1 MAKPILTPEFV
12 RERLNYN
19 QETGEFFWKIRPSNN
34 TRDGQVAGAINPKGY
49 RIIKINWIG
58 YKAHRL
64 AWLYVHGVWPIKDID
79 HINGIK
85 HDNRIANLREVTTSE
100 NSQNRRHANAN
111 GTSGFL
117 GVHWQPAY
125 KCWIA
130 CIGVNGKRKTI
141 GRYKTAIE
149 ASEAYLAEK
158 RLHHKGCTI

>member
-1 MAKPILTPEFV
+1 MAKPILAPEFV

-34 TRDGQVAGAINPKGY
+34 TRDGQVAGVVNPKGY
-49 RIIKINWIG
+49 RVIKINAVG

-64 AWLYVHGVWPIKDID
+64 AWLYVYGVWPTKDVD
-79 HINGIK
+79 HVNGIK
-85 HDNRIANLREVTTSE
+85 HDNRISNLREITTSE
-100 NSQNRRHANAN
+100 NAQNRRYANAN

-117 GVHWQPAY
+117 GVTWQPTYKKWAAY
-125 KCWIA
+125 
-130 CIGVNGKRKTI
+130 IGVNGKRKTI

-158 RLHHKGCTI
+158 RLHHKGCTV